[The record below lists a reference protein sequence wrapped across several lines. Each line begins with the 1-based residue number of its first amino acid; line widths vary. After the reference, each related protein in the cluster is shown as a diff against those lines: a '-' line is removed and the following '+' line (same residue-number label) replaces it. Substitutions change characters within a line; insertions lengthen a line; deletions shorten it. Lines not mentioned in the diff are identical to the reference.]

1 MKHEILIY
9 NKTRRRAPEK
19 LIKSVIFKMLQ
30 FLRIKQ
36 PVELA
41 VLVVDKSEIKRLNK
55 IWRKTNKAP
64 DELSFGLN
72 SRQTAELAK
81 FNKNVLSLGEIVLN
95 VEKISDRNHLPK
107 ILIHSLLHLLGYHHE
122 KSRAQAKKMEHLEKK
137 ILNNLEKSLEI
148 RN

>member
-9 NKTRRRAPEK
+9 NKTRRRIPEK
-19 LIKSVIFKMLQ
+19 LIKSIIFKILQ

-72 SRQTAELAK
+72 SRQASIFANSNNAMLE
-81 FNKNVLSLGEIVLN
+81 LGEIVLN
-95 VEKISDRNHLPK
+95 AEKISDKKHLSK
-107 ILIHSLLHLLGYHHE
+107 LLVHSLLHLLGYHHE
-122 KSRAQAKKMEHLEKK
+122 KSRVQAKKMEELEAK
-137 ILNNLEKSLEI
+137 IFKYLNI
-148 RN
+148 